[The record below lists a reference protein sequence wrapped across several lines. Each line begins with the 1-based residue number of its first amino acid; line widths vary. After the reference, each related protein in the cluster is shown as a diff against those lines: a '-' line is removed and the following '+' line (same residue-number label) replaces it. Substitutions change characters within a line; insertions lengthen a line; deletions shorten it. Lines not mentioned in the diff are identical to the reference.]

1 MRHVKKNLGWL
12 AKASVLLS
20 VGTLIFSSNLNKDG
34 EVYLQASWAAEETSE
49 VGRRGGSES
58 MKGGGGQSNDMGVFS
73 EEKTFL
79 PVERLPIQDVYIKEE
94 LALSAE
100 EQADLMKAVVITPDG
115 QESFDAVEMEM
126 IRSLMAEGAKTE
138 EFDSSEPGDA
148 VDGKEGER
156 APEIG
161 AEDSLPGAAEIL
173 PESVRGRDTRTRVNG
188 TTRYPWR
195 TMGRIDIGCTGTLI
209 GPRHVLTA
217 GHCVYNIRTN
227 KWYRYLNFTP
237 GQNGSSRPYG
247 TIRWKRAITTTG
259 WTRSHNR
266 NYDYAM
272 IVLKQDVGRRVGWM
286 GYGYKDRMPRYI
298 VNINGYPGDKP
309 RGTMWH
315 SHCKLRFMT
324 SFRLYYPCDTYGGMS
339 GSGVY
344 VYWSSN
350 KRRIIYGIHAYGV
363 DSTGYNSGTRIDSSV
378 FRNLYNWKRRY

>member
-1 MRHVKKNLGWL
+1 MRHFANLSWL

-20 VGTLIFSSNLNKDG
+20 VGTLIYSSNLNQKG
-34 EVYLQASWAAEETSE
+34 EGYLQASWAAEETSE
-49 VGRRGGSES
+49 VGRRGGAES
-58 MKGGGGQSNDMGVFS
+58 TPGGGGQSSDMGVFS

-79 PVERLPIQDVYIKEE
+79 PVERLPIRDVYIKEE

-100 EQADLMKAVVITPDG
+100 EQADLMKAVVITPEG
-115 QESFDAVEMEM
+115 QESFAPVEMEM
-126 IRSLMAEGAKTE
+126 IRSLMAAGAKTE

-148 VDGKEGER
+148 VAGKEGEQ

-161 AEDSLPGAAEIL
+161 GEDTLPGAAAVL
-173 PESVRGRDTRTRVNG
+173 PESVIGTDTRTRVYS
-188 TTRYPWR
+188 TTTYPWR

-217 GHCVYNIRTN
+217 GHCVYNIKTN
-227 KWYRYLNFTP
+227 KWYQYLDFSP
-237 GQNGSSRPYG
+237 GQSGAVRPYG
-247 TIRWKRAITTTG
+247 KIRWKRAISTTG

-272 IVLKQDVGRRVGWM
+272 IVLSQDVGTRVGWM
-286 GYGYKDRMPRYI
+286 GYGYKDNLPKYI

-309 RGTMWH
+309 NGTMWH
-315 SHCKLRFMT
+315 AHCQLSIIT

-344 VYWSSN
+344 VYFSSS
-350 KRRIIYGIHAYGV
+350 KQRTIYGIHAYGV
-363 DSTGYNSGTRIDSSV
+363 DSTGYNGATRIDSSV
-378 FRNLYNWKRRY
+378 FSNLYRWKRTY